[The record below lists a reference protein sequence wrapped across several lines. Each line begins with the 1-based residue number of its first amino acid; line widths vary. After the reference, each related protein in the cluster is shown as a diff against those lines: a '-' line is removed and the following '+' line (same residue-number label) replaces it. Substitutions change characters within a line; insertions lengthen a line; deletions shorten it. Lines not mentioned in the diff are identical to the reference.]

1 MTEIAISGA
10 GIGGLVTALC
20 LKNKGFNVT
29 VFEGD
34 TEIRALGV
42 GINIMPHASK
52 LLIQLGLGPQ
62 LDALGVQTR
71 CIEYRT
77 KFGHLIQ
84 SDPRSIEAGFEAP
97 QYSIHRGELQ
107 AMLASEVEKQ
117 LGNSSIKL
125 NKPVVGFR
133 QGDNTV
139 TILFKDGSEFNID
152 LLIDAT
158 GLHSKIRKQMNPNEG
173 PLCYEGTMMFRGAV
187 ETDTIGDGKTMVIAG
202 DHDVKFVT
210 YPISEHARQSG
221 YALTNWVAEV
231 RHSEPRHINDADW
244 GRGATLDFIKPFKDF
259 VMHDMNLIEIMEK
272 TEVVTEYPM
281 VDRNPLSSWTKGNV
295 ALLGDA
301 AHPMYPIGA
310 NGASQA
316 ILDAWSIAHCLSES
330 PNPYGLKAYEIA
342 RLPATSKV
350 VQSNREGGPEKV
362 LDIAAARVTGPNDRI
377 EDLISSNDLKQVAT
391 SYQKIAG
398 FEKNMPQLTNKK

>member
-20 LKNKGFNVT
+20 LKYQGFDVT
-29 VFEGD
+29 VFEAD

-52 LLIQLGLGPQ
+52 LLIELGLGRQ
-62 LDALGVQTR
+62 LDELGIRTR

-84 SDPRSIEAGFEAP
+84 SDPRSVEAGFEAP

-117 LGNSSIKL
+117 LGNSSIRL
-125 NKPVVGFR
+125 GKPVVGFR
-133 QGDNTV
+133 QGHGFV
-139 TILFKDGSEFNID
+139 TILFKDGSKLNVNLFV
-152 LLIDAT
+152 DAS
-158 GLHSKIRKQMNPNEG
+158 GLHSKIRKQMNPFEG
-173 PLCYEGTMMFRGAV
+173 SLCYEGTMMFRGAT
-187 ETDTIGDGKTMVIAG
+187 ETNLIGDGKTMVIAG

-210 YPISEHARQSG
+210 YPISERARQSG
-221 YALTNWVAEV
+221 RALTNWVAEI

-244 GRGATLDFIKPFKDF
+244 GRGATIDFIKPFEDF
-259 VMHDMNLIEIMEK
+259 FMHDMNLIEIMKK

-281 VDRNPLSSWTKGNV
+281 VDRNPLFSWVEGNV

-316 ILDAWSIAHCLSES
+316 ILDAWAIAHCLSEE
-330 PNPYGLKAYEIA
+330 PNTGGLKAYEFA
-342 RLPATSKV
+342 RLPITTDV
-350 VQSNREGGPEKV
+350 VESNREGGPEKV
-362 LDIAAARVTGPNDRI
+362 LDIAAARVSGPNDRI
-377 EDLISSNDLKQVAT
+377 EDLISSTELKQVAS
-391 SYQKIAG
+391 SYKKIAG
-398 FEKNMPQLTNKK
+398 FEKNRV

>member
-1 MTEIAISGA
+1 MTKIAISGA

-20 LKNKGFNVT
+20 LKYKGFDVK
-29 VFEGD
+29 VFEAD

-52 LLIQLGLGPQ
+52 LLIELGLGSQ
-62 LDALGVQTR
+62 LDELGIRTR

-84 SDPRSIEAGFEAP
+84 SDPRSVEAGFEAP

-107 AMLASEVEKQ
+107 AMLASEVEKR
-117 LGNSSIKL
+117 LGNGSIRL
-125 NKPVVGFR
+125 GKPVVGFR
-133 QGDNTV
+133 QGDDLVTV
-139 TILFKDGSEFNID
+139 LFKDGSKLDVNLFV
-152 LLIDAT
+152 DAS
-158 GLHSKIRKQMNPNEG
+158 GLHSKIRKQMNPFEG
-173 PLCYEGTMMFRGAV
+173 PLCYEGTMMFRGAIEMDV
-187 ETDTIGDGKTMVIAG
+187 IGDGKTMVIAG

-210 YPISEHARQSG
+210 YPISERARKSG
-221 YALTNWVAEV
+221 RALTNWVAEI
-231 RHSEPRHINDADW
+231 RHSKPRHIEDADW
-244 GRGATLDFIKPFKDF
+244 GRGATIDFIKPFEDF
-259 VMHDMNLIEIMEK
+259 FMHDMNLIEIMKK

-281 VDRNPLSSWTKGNV
+281 VDRNPLSSWVEGNV

-316 ILDAWSIAHCLSES
+316 ILDAWAIAHCLLEE
-330 PNPYGLKAYEIA
+330 PNTDGLKAYEFR
-342 RLPATSKV
+342 RLPITTDV
-350 VQSNREGGPEKV
+350 VKSNREGGPEKV
-362 LDIAAARVTGPNDRI
+362 LDIAAARVSGPKDRI
-377 EDLISSNDLKQVAT
+377 EDLISSTELKQVAS

-398 FEKNMPQLTNKK
+398 FKKNI